1 MMSNSLMRLLD
12 PRLILT
18 GIDVEDAAAVISLL
32 GGKLAELGLVK
43 ASYVD
48 SVLARE
54 AEMPTGLPLGEI
66 NVAVPHTD
74 PEHVEAPAVAVAI
87 LVRPVDFGNME
98 DPDEKLL
105 VSVVFLLAVK
115 EKGQQIDMLKAI
127 AGLIQNGNLLQEIA
141 RAADKDEV
149 LALLAKAA

>member
-1 MMSNSLMRLLD
+1 
-12 PRLILT
+12 
-18 GIDVEDAAAVISLL
+18 
-32 GGKLAELGLVK
+32 
-43 ASYVD
+43 
-48 SVLARE
+48 
-54 AEMPTGLPLGEI
+54 
-66 NVAVPHTD
+66 
-74 PEHVEAPAVAVAI
+74 
-87 LVRPVDFGNME
+87 ME